1 MNDVTVLSLLLL
13 QLKVSM
19 FKQVGAA
26 CI

>member
-1 MNDVTVLSLLLL
+1 MNDVTVLSLLIL
-13 QLKVSM
+13 QLKVSL